1 MTASPPSS
9 VIRQRT
15 LKNAIHC
22 SGYGR
27 DNGAKVSMTL
37 RPAPTDVGIVFARV
51 DLQDQPWV
59 SATWENAAV
68 AQASTAVMNDRGT
81 GVCGVEHL
89 MSALCGCA
97 IDNVVIELDGPEVP
111 AMDGSAAPF
120 VFLLECAGTVEQSAA
135 RRGLKIREPMTIDAA
150 GGAVSLTP
158 GSGLMLQVECEAECA
173 AIGRQALRL
182 SIDPPTY
189 KREVSRARHFDFL
202 GPDEEREPVAGP
214 LDNAVIVQGDAIV
227 DERGLRYGDE
237 FVRHHAQELIG
248 DLYLAG
254 GPVIGLARAERA
266 GRELTVRLLEKLF
279 ARESAWS
286 WIDLRATDLSAPVEE
301 SAESPPSAAAA
312 GG

>member
-1 MTASPPSS
+1 MTKSPPSP
-9 VIRQRT
+9 VIRQHT

-22 SGYGR
+22 SGFGR
-27 DNGAKVSMTL
+27 DQGAKVSMTL

-51 DLQDQPWV
+51 DLPQRPWV

-68 AQASTAVMNDRGT
+68 ADACTGVVNDEGI

-89 MSALCGCA
+89 MSALYGCA

-120 VFLLECAGTVEQSAA
+120 VFLLECAGAVEQSAA
-135 RRGLKIREPMTIDAA
+135 RRALKIRERVAID
-150 GGAVSLTP
+150 GAEGAISLAP
-158 GSGLMLQVECEAECA
+158 GHGLTLHVASESECA
-173 AIGRQALRL
+173 AIGRQELRL
-182 SIDPPTY
+182 AVDGPTY

-202 GPDEEREPVAGP
+202 DPDEERDVIASP
-214 LDNAVIVQGDAIV
+214 LDNAVIVQGDSIV

-237 FVRHHAQELIG
+237 FVRHQTQEVIG

-254 GPVIGLARAERA
+254 GPVIGQASARRA

-279 ARESAWS
+279 ADASAWS
-286 WIDLRATDLSAPVEE
+286 WIELCAADLTAPLEA
-301 SAESPPSAAAA
+301 AEPPPPAAAA